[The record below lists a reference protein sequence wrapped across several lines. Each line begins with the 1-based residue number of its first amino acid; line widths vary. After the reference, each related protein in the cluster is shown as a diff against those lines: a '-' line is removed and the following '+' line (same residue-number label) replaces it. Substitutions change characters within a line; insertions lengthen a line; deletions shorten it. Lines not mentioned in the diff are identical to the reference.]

1 MQEEAKQNGM
11 ETLLEQVDRN
21 SQKIVEAVTKE
32 ERDVAGLYARMKQKF
47 EGDELPQV
55 AEDVLDRV
63 HMQDL
68 Q

>member
-1 MQEEAKQNGM
+1 M